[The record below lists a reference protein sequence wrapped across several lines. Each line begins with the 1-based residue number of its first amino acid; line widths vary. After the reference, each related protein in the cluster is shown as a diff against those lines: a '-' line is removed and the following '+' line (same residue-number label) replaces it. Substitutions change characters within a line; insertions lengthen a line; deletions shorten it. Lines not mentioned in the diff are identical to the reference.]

1 MSTDNLAVSDPRH
14 QRILRLAA
22 TQPVVRIRD
31 LALEL
36 GVSDM
41 TIRRDLKELSEQGLL
56 ERTHG
61 GARLSHQGSAEVSL
75 GLRLQTQT
83 QAKEQIAQAAL
94 SLIQDGDTI
103 ALDASTTTLYLAHLL
118 QGRQVHCLVTGLD
131 AANTLSQLSVPFT
144 LVGGTFHPSAR
155 SFISGLF
162 NDIHA
167 RLHPDRVFFSCMG
180 YTSHAGF
187 TDAYLPEV
195 SSKEKLLQSGKQVI
209 ALLDHTKF
217 GRQAVATITRMQDVH
232 TLITDETPPEGV
244 LSDLTMHHTEL
255 IITP

>member
-1 MSTDNLAVSDPRH
+1 MSTDNPAVSDFRH
-14 QRILRLAA
+14 QRILRLAT
-22 TQPVVRIRD
+22 TQPEVRIRD
-31 LALEL
+31 LAQKL

-41 TIRRDLKELSEQGLL
+41 TIRRDLKELTDQGLL

-61 GARLSHQGSAEVSL
+61 GARLKAQGNTELAL
-75 GLRLQTQT
+75 GHRLQRQT
-83 QAKEQIAQAAL
+83 HAKEQIARTAL

-118 QGRQVHCLVTGLD
+118 AGRNVHCLVTGLD
-131 AANTLSQLSVPFT
+131 AANTLSQLQVPFT
-144 LVGGTFHPSAR
+144 LIGGTFHPAAR

-162 NDIHA
+162 NDIQG
-167 RLHPDRVFFSCMG
+167 RLHPDKVFFSCMG

-187 TDAYLPEV
+187 TDAHLPEV
-195 SSKEKLLQSGKQVI
+195 SSKATLLSTGKQVI

-217 GRQAVATITRMQDVH
+217 GQQAVATITRMHSVH
-232 TLITDETPPEGV
+232 TLITDAPPPEGV
-244 LSDLTMHHTEL
+244 TRDITLHHTEL